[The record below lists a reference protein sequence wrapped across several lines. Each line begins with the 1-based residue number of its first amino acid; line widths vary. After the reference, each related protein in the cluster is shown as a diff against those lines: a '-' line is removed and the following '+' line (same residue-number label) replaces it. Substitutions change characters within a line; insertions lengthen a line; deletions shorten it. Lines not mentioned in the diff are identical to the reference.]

1 MRAGDGFLDGVVH
14 LKPAQQAG
22 DRIRYTAGCGPASAK
37 LPPRPRICLQ
47 CLTSTPRQTLSMK
60 ARPARSACPRLPP
73 DLTQMRPQDAG
84 TEGIQLSAQADHGN
98 IAASVG

>member
-1 MRAGDGFLDGVVH
+1 MPDQHAETNAVDES
-14 LKPAQQAG
+14 QAG
-22 DRIRYTAGCGPASAK
+22 EVSNA
-37 LPPRPRICLQ
+37 
-47 CLTSTPRQTLSMK
+47 
-60 ARPARSACPRLPP
+60 ACPRLSP